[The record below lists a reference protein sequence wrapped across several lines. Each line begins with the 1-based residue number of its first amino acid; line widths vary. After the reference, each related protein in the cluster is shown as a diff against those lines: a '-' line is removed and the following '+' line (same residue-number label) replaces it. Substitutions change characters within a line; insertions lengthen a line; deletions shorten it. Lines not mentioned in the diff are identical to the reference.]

1 MGHRRRSRPR
11 RVPVRLTRSGL
22 GHAGSFL
29 LGYFATRL
37 QERLPLSAYRRPLLG
52 TGLCGGLTTF
62 STMQVELLRMLD
74 AHEYRL
80 AAGYGS
86 ASVVAGYLAVH
97 LATALVRRIRV
108 RV

>member
-1 MGHRRRSRPR
+1 
-11 RVPVRLTRSGL
+11 
-22 GHAGSFL
+22 
-29 LGYFATRL
+29 
-37 QERLPLSAYRRPLLG
+37 
-52 TGLCGGLTTF
+52 
-62 STMQVELLRMLD
+62 MQVELLRMLD